1 MSSSGGLA
9 SSLNDGSGGE
19 RPLKGVLSSSSI
31 APSVDVETQEVMQ
44 VNKE

>member
-9 SSLNDGSGGE
+9 SSLNEDSGGE
-19 RPLKGVLSSSSI
+19 GPLGVLSSSSI
-31 APSVDVETQEVMQ
+31 APSVDPETQEVML

>member
-9 SSLNDGSGGE
+9 SSLNEDSGPEGL
-19 RPLKGVLSSSSI
+19 PGVLSNSSI
-31 APSVDVETQEVMQ
+31 APSIDPETQEVIQ